1 MKYMF
6 WSILLLIVL
15 IYLFIF
21 LSNYLK
27 KIKIGDTEPNP
38 NPNDYW
44 KYSYDVLD
52 KKEFSEPISI
62 EDITYTPAKK
72 NSPLVANQKKFKDR
86 LVHCY
91 WALVFIIFY
100 LFLYIF
106 AGLLG

>member
-1 MKYMF
+1 MF
-6 WSILLLIVL
+6 WSILLMIVL

-27 KIKIGDTEPNP
+27 QIKIGDSEP

-52 KKEFSEPISI
+52 KKEFSEPISMK
-62 EDITYTPAKK
+62 DITYTPAKK
-72 NSPLVANQKKFKDR
+72 NSLVIANQKKFKDR

-91 WALVFIIFY
+91 WALVIIIFY

>member
-1 MKYMF
+1 MTYMF

-27 KIKIGDTEPNP
+27 KIKIGDSEP

-72 NSPLVANQKKFKDR
+72 NSPLITNQKKFKDR

>member
-1 MKYMF
+1 LGVRIFPGAPDEIY
-6 WSILLLIVL
+6 VL
-15 IYLFIF
+15 VYFITDSF
-21 LSNYLK
+21 
-27 KIKIGDTEPNP
+27 
-38 NPNDYW
+38 NDYW

-72 NSPLVANQKKFKDR
+72 NSPLITNQKKFKDR

>member
-1 MKYMF
+1 MIIGNIVMMF
-6 WSILLLIVL
+6 WIKKNLANL
-15 IYLFIF
+15 YL
-21 LSNYLK
+21 
-27 KIKIGDTEPNP
+27 
-38 NPNDYW
+38 
-44 KYSYDVLD
+44 
-52 KKEFSEPISI
+52 

-72 NSPLVANQKKFKDR
+72 NSPLITNQKKFKDR

>member
-1 MKYMF
+1 MF

-27 KIKIGDTEPNP
+27 KIKIGDTEP

-72 NSPLVANQKKFKDR
+72 NSPLIANQKKFKDR

-91 WALVFIIFY
+91 WALVFVIFY
-100 LFLYIF
+100 LFLQDF
-106 AGLLG
+106 

>member
-1 MKYMF
+1 MF

-27 KIKIGDTEPNP
+27 KIKIGDIEP

-72 NSPLVANQKKFKDR
+72 TVLWLLIKKNLKID
-86 LVHCY
+86 
-91 WALVFIIFY
+91 
-100 LFLYIF
+100 
-106 AGLLG
+106 

>member
-1 MKYMF
+1 M
-6 WSILLLIVL
+6 
-15 IYLFIF
+15 FIF
-21 LSNYLK
+21 YQLSK
-27 KIKIGDTEPNP
+27 KNKIGDTEP

-62 EDITYTPAKK
+62 EDITYTTAKK

-91 WALVFIIFY
+91 GAGIYYFY
-100 LFLYIF
+100 LFLLF
-106 AGLLG
+106 LQDF